1 MFCYRLRFPGVPRS
15 AKEKKVF
22 VKIVSSKKKNS
33 INGLDD
39 IAKPF
44 QMRGLRRHSHIQ
56 NFEETRGYQ
65 TFVLVW
71 FCYEAT
77 AEINLLLNF
86 TTFCS
91 ACSAKSNPDCIPNF
105 QRQF

>member
-1 MFCYRLRFPGVPRS
+1 MTRS
-15 AKEKKVF
+15 Q
-22 VKIVSSKKKNS
+22 KIVSSEES
-33 INGLDD
+33 GIDGLDD
-39 IAKPF
+39 IIICKPF
-44 QMRGLRRHSHIQ
+44 QMRGLRLHSHIQ

-77 AEINLLLNF
+77 AEINLVMNF

-105 QRQF
+105 QRQFYACKTNYGVL